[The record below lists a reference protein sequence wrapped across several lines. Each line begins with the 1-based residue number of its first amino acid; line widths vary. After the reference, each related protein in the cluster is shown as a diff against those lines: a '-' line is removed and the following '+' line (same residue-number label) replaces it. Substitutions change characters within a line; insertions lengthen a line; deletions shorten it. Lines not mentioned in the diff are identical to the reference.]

1 MGSTRRKYDSEFK
14 REAVRLA
21 SEPGIKDRSV
31 ETDLGLYQGAIRH
44 WRKELEKDA
53 THAFPGVGH
62 LKPVDEE
69 LRRLR
74 KENER
79 LKRERDILKKAA
91 AYFSMDAIKDSRS

>member
-14 REAVRLA
+14 REAIRLA
-21 SEPGIKDRSV
+21 SEPGVKDRTI

-44 WRKELEKDA
+44 WRKELEKDS